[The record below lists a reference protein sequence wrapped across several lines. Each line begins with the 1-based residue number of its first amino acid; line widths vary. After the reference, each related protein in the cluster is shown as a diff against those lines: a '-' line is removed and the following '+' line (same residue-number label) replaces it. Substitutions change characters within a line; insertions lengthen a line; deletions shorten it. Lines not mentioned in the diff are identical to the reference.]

1 MIAHWTRPT
10 TTRSVGSIVLLLAFL
25 LTLTSFTLQTTLN
38 YPALLLMQ
46 APLAKP
52 AGLQEVL
59 PALLAFLELAVCS
72 MLLITV
78 SRSLTAFLEK
88 NGCRHVSIIG
98 RLAGISWATGSGLGL
113 LLLLLWNTTA
123 SSVSFILALVLFL
136 LTEIGAPLLL
146 LSWTVI
152 LARQLRV
159 HQAIGNLGAIGLL
172 LTCLRSLLW
181 GLNALIPVTSGFYI
195 AAGILN
201 ILAVIGSSF
210 WLLWLWLFGF
220 WCFRQNKNVHSLT
233 QAPQATRKDLQ
244 INETHI
250 KRRNFLRLF
259 ASVGVG
265 TAGSAFVLARTG
277 LTIGNAPESESDDVP
292 AEPSLIASYYFVL
305 SVIFVRLFPG
315 NSAPLRTT
323 VDLQRLSFP
332 FAVSFER
339 VNADGVPSQFVYARG
354 ATKNNVILYL
364 PGGRF
369 MDVAREVHFF
379 LTAQLSQQTG
389 AYVLMPQYRLA
400 PEHPFP
406 SGLEDCVTAYKW
418 LHKQGFAASQI
429 IIAGES
435 AGGNLTLATA
445 LALRESGGAL
455 PAALVAI
462 SPACDLAT
470 IEPDPILGDKV
481 SLAYASYTNHGAVDP
496 HNPLVSPLYADAHGL
511 PPTFLLA
518 GTEEF
523 TTRDTVLMADR
534 LRRAGV
540 EVKREIWPGMWHA
553 WPLFATD
560 TTTLSQ
566 NNALPEA
573 QLSIR
578 HITKFMRQH
587 QRT

>member
-59 PALLAFLELAVCS
+59 PALLAFLELATCS

-78 SRSLTAFLEK
+78 SRSLAAFLEE
-88 NGCRHVSIIG
+88 NGCRRVSIIG
-98 RLAGISWATGSGLGL
+98 RLAGISWATSSGLGL
-113 LLLLLWNTTA
+113 LRL
-123 SSVSFILALVLFL
+123 
-136 LTEIGAPLLL
+136 
-146 LSWTVI
+146 
-152 LARQLRV
+152 
-159 HQAIGNLGAIGLL
+159 
-172 LTCLRSLLW
+172 LLW
-181 GLNALIPVTSGFYI
+181 GLNALIPVTSGFYV

-220 WCFRQNKNVHSLT
+220 WCFRQNKNVQSVT

-265 TAGSAFVLARTG
+265 TAGSAFVLARTS
-277 LTIGNAPESESDDVP
+277 LTIGNTPESESDDVP
-292 AEPSLIASYYFVL
+292 AEPSLIASYYYVL

-315 NSAPLRTT
+315 NSAPFRTT
-323 VDLQRLSFP
+323 VDPKRLSFP

-339 VNADGVPSQFVYARG
+339 VNADGVPAQFVYARG
-354 ATKNNVILYL
+354 ATKNRVVLYL

-369 MDVAREVHFF
+369 MDAAREMHSF

-406 SGLEDCVTAYKW
+406 AGLEDCVTAYKW
-418 LHKQGFAASQI
+418 LRKQGFAASQI
-429 IIAGES
+429 MIAGES
-435 AGGNLTLATA
+435 AGGN
-445 LALRESGGAL
+445 
-455 PAALVAI
+455 P
-462 SPACDLAT
+462 
-470 IEPDPILGDKV
+470 
-481 SLAYASYTNHGAVDP
+481 
-496 HNPLVSPLYADAHGL
+496 
-511 PPTFLLA
+511 
-518 GTEEF
+518 
-523 TTRDTVLMADR
+523 
-534 LRRAGV
+534 
-540 EVKREIWPGMWHA
+540 
-553 WPLFATD
+553 
-560 TTTLSQ
+560 
-566 NNALPEA
+566 
-573 QLSIR
+573 
-578 HITKFMRQH
+578 
-587 QRT
+587 

>member
-1 MIAHWTRPT
+1 M
-10 TTRSVGSIVLLLAFL
+10 LLAFL
-25 LTLTSFTLQTTLN
+25 LTLTSFTVQTTLN

-59 PALLAFLELAVCS
+59 TVCLASLAFAVCS
-72 MLLITV
+72 MLLIAV
-78 SRSLTAFLEK
+78 SRLLAAFLEE
-88 NGCRHVSIIG
+88 NGSRRVNIVG

-113 LLLLLWNTTA
+113 LLVLLWSTTV
-123 SSVSFILALVLFL
+123 SSVVFILAFALFL

-152 LARQLRV
+152 LVRQLRAY
-159 HQAIGNLGAIGLL
+159 QAIGYLGAIGLL

-181 GLNALIPVTSGFYI
+181 GLNALIPVPSGLYGV
-195 AAGILN
+195 AGILN
-201 ILAVIGSSF
+201 MLAVPGSSF
-210 WLLWLWLFGF
+210 WLLWLWLFGV
-220 WCFRQNKNVHSLT
+220 WCFRQDKNVHKLIK
-233 QAPQATRKDLQ
+233 APKFARKHLQ

-250 KRRNFLRLF
+250 KRRNVLRSF
-259 ASVGVG
+259 ARVGVG

-277 LTIGNAPESESDDVP
+277 LTIGNAPQSESDGVP
-292 AEPSLIASYYFVL
+292 GEPSLIASFYFLL

-323 VDLQRLSFP
+323 VNTQRLSFP
-332 FAVSFER
+332 FAISFER
-339 VNADGVPSQFVYARG
+339 VNADGVPAQFVSARG
-354 ATKNNVILYL
+354 ATKNKVILYL

-369 MDVAREVHFF
+369 MDVARGVHFF
-379 LTAQLSQQTG
+379 FTAQLSQQTG

-406 SGLEDCVTAYKW
+406 AGLQDCMTAYKW
-418 LHKQGFAASQI
+418 LRKQGFAASQI

-435 AGGNLTLATA
+435 AGGNLTLTTA
-445 LALRESGGAL
+445 LALRESHEEL

-462 SPACDLAT
+462 SPACDLTRA
-470 IEPDPILGDKV
+470 EPDPLLGDNV
-481 SLAYASYTNHGAVDP
+481 SKAYASYTNHGAVDP
-496 HNPLVSPLYADAHGL
+496 HHPLVSPLYADVHGL

-523 TTRDTVLMADR
+523 AKRDTVLMADR

-540 EVKREIWPGMWHA
+540 EVKQEIWPGMWHA
-553 WPLFATD
+553 WPLFTTD
-560 TTTLSQ
+560 TTRLSP

-573 QLSIR
+573 QLAIK
-578 HITKFMRQH
+578 HITKFIRKH
-587 QRT
+587 QERGN